1 MIAAL
6 EEKGDIRRILYVE
19 WSAAIGNW
27 LTKTGEWNPVFN
39 TSELFITSR
48 KGIEGGEDDHLKDSK
63 NGEKGEDLDQ
73 VDLKV
78 EEVLDAHSELEKW
91 ALL

>member
-6 EEKGDIRRILYVE
+6 EEKGDTLRILYVE

-48 KGIEGGEDDHLKDSK
+48 KGIDGGEDDHLKDSK

>member
-1 MIAAL
+1 MIAAGK
-6 EEKGDIRRILYVE
+6 EKVDLSCRVCVG
-19 WSAAIGNW
+19 WSAAIGNR

-39 TSELFITSR
+39 TSEFFITSR
-48 KGIEGGEDDHLKDSK
+48 KRIEWGEDDHLKDRK

-78 EEVLDAHSELEKW
+78 EKVLDAHSKLEIW
-91 ALL
+91 VLL

>member
-6 EEKGDIRRILYVE
+6 KVKDNLRRVLLVG
-19 WSAAIGNW
+19 WSAAIGNR
-27 LTKTGEWNPVFN
+27 LTKTGEWNPILFTLEVFSTN
-39 TSELFITSR
+39 R
-48 KGIEGGEDDHLKDSK
+48 KGIEGGEDDHLKDRK

-78 EEVLDAHSELEKW
+78 EEVLDAHSELEIW
-91 ALL
+91 VLL

>member
-6 EEKGDIRRILYVE
+6 KHKGDICRLLIVG
-19 WSAAIGNW
+19 WSAATGNR
-27 LTKTGEWNPVFN
+27 LTETGEWNSILFTLEVFSTN
-39 TSELFITSR
+39 R
-48 KGIEGGEDDHLKDSK
+48 KGIEGGEDGHLKDRK

-91 ALL
+91 VLL

>member
-6 EEKGDIRRILYVE
+6 KDKGDALWILYVW
-19 WSAAIGNW
+19 WSAAIGNR
-27 LTKTGEWNPVFN
+27 LTKTCEWNPVFN
-39 TSELFITSR
+39 TSELFINIWKR
-48 KGIEGGEDDHLKDSK
+48 IEGGEDDHLKDRK

-78 EEVLDAHSELEKW
+78 EEVLDAHSELEIW
-91 ALL
+91 VLL

>member
-6 EEKGDIRRILYVE
+6 KEKGDTRRIFYVG

-39 TSELFITSR
+39 TSELFIITR
-48 KGIEGGEDDHLKDSK
+48 KGLEWGEDDHLDDRK

-78 EEVLDAHSELEKW
+78 EEVLDAHSKLEIW
-91 ALL
+91 VLL

>member
-6 EEKGDIRRILYVE
+6 KDKGDIRRALYVG
-19 WSAAIGNW
+19 WSATTGNW

-39 TSELFITSR
+39 TSELFINIR
-48 KGIEGGEDDHLKDSK
+48 KGIEGGENDHLKDRK

-91 ALL
+91 VLL

>member
-6 EEKGDIRRILYVE
+6 KEKGDTRRIFYVG

-39 TSELFITSR
+39 TSELFIITR
-48 KGIEGGEDDHLKDSK
+48 KGLEWGEDDHLDDRK

-78 EEVLDAHSELEKW
+78 EEVLDAHSEMEIW
-91 ALL
+91 VLL